1 MGISI
6 PKILEKRLVLTLL
19 LIGVLTLL
27 SFSKLTFYFRFDLNF
42 ILLIIILPF
51 VIYKESPQ
59 KSFRYGIG
67 AIGLLVLYYFFS
79 FSTLFFFAFICTLFF
94 IFESIYGKLNT
105 IPLLLMIIVSPI
117 IIFLTE
123 VVGFE
128 LRLTLTKVAAQLLHL
143 VDSQYSYSGNIIL
156 MGTKEFHV
164 DPECMGLKMV
174 ILSFFT
180 ALLFVTYFHR
190 IKKINYSFSALI
202 IILGITY
209 ILDILSNLFRIILI
223 TFLQSPPETFSHDLI
238 GILCFVGYVVVPLW
252 FIVKKYP
259 FQKQINIDLVIKNA
273 NPKIYIGI
281 GTIIFIL
288 FLISVVVLPQNK
300 SENIPQAEIPSE
312 WKMNFQCTLEEH
324 GVIKMSNTDYL
335 IYVKPSRPFYSS
347 DHTPLI
353 CWKGSGYKIEKE
365 EIIQI
370 GTQKIYFGELT
381 KGNTILYSAWWYDS
395 GNETTISQ
403 FQWRINTLLK
413 GEKYQIINVISNSKQ
428 KVIQKA
434 DSLLSKE

>member
-1 MGISI
+1 MGVSVPQIM
-6 PKILEKRLVLTLL
+6 KKKWVLTLF

-42 ILLIIILPF
+42 ILLVIILPF

-59 KSFRYGIG
+59 KSYRYGIG
-67 AIGLLVLYYFFS
+67 AIGLLVLYNFFS
-79 FSTLFFFAFICTLFF
+79 FSTLFFFAYICTLFF
-94 IFESIYGKLNT
+94 IFESIYGKLNS
-105 IPLLLMIIVSPI
+105 IPLFLMVIVSPI

-190 IKKINYSFSALI
+190 IKKISYSFFAIL

-209 ILDILSNLFRIILI
+209 VLDILSNLFRIILI
-223 TFLQSPPETFSHDLI
+223 TFLQSPPETFSHNMI
-238 GILCFVGYVVVPLW
+238 GILCFVVYVALPLW
-252 FIVKKYP
+252 FIVKKFP
-259 FQKQINIDLVIKNA
+259 FQKQIKTEQEIKRGNS
-273 NPKIYIGI
+273 KIYLGL

-288 FLISVVVLPQNK
+288 ILISVVLLPKNK
-300 SENIPQAEIPSE
+300 NEINPQAEIPGE

-324 GVIKMSNTDYL
+324 GVLKMSNADYL

-353 CWKGSGYKIEKE
+353 CWKGSGYKIQKE
-365 EIIQI
+365 EILQI
-370 GTQKIYFGELT
+370 GSQKIYFGELS

-395 GNETTISQ
+395 GHETTISQ

-413 GEKYQIINVISNSKQ
+413 GKKYQIINVISDSKQ

-434 DSLLSKE
+434 DSLLPQE